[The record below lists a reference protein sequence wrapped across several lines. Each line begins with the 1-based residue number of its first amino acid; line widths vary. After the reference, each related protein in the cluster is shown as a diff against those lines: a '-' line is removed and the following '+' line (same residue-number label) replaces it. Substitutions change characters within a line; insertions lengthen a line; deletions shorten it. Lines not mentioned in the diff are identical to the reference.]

1 MTKVLIVD
9 DHAIVRAGLRA
20 LLLEDI
26 AFNLV
31 GEAVGGYE
39 AIEMVETTH
48 PDVLILD
55 LSMPDLD
62 GISVTRKL
70 KPRYPDLK
78 ILILTLH
85 EDEAL
90 LKEAI
95 KSGASG
101 YILKRAAEA
110 ELLSAI
116 RIILRGDLYVD
127 PSMVRVLLDDSQ
139 KSQIKLNNSMES
151 LTPRET
157 EILKLIVEGYT
168 NRQIGEKLTI
178 SFRTV
183 EGHRANISD
192 KLGMRSR
199 VELVRYAAPARSD
212 RIIKIQFDPVTNPT
226 QPRSFYGVDPRI

>member
-1 MTKVLIVD
+1 MTRVLIAD

-20 LLLEDI
+20 LLVEEA
-26 AFNLV
+26 AFDLV

-39 AIEMVETTH
+39 AIELVEKTN

-62 GISVTRKL
+62 GISVTRKIKL
-70 KPRYPDLK
+70 QFPDLK

-95 KSGASG
+95 KAGAAG

-110 ELLSAI
+110 ELISAI
-116 RIILRGDLYVD
+116 RTILRGDLYVD
-127 PSMVRVLLDDSQ
+127 PSMVRGLFEESQ
-139 KSQIKLNNSMES
+139 QSQVKQKNPIEP

-157 EILKLIVEGYT
+157 EILRLIVEGYT
-168 NRQIGEKLTI
+168 NRQIGQELNI
-178 SFRTV
+178 SIRTV

-192 KLGMRSR
+192 KLGLHSR
-199 VELVRYAAPARSD
+199 VELVRYARQHGL
-212 RIIKIQFDPVTNPT
+212 IE
-226 QPRSFYGVDPRI
+226 

>member
-1 MTKVLIVD
+1 MTRVVIAD

-20 LLLEDI
+20 LLLEEAEFD
-26 AFNLV
+26 LV

-39 AIEMVETTH
+39 TIELVEKTN

-62 GISVTRKL
+62 GISVTRKV
-70 KPRYPDLK
+70 KPQFPNLK

-95 KSGASG
+95 KTGAAG

-110 ELLSAI
+110 ELISAI
-116 RIILRGDLYVD
+116 QVIMRGDLYID
-127 PSMVRVLLDDSQ
+127 PSMVRGLLEDTPRSQ
-139 KSQIKLNNSMES
+139 AKQEKPTES

-157 EILKLIVEGYT
+157 EILGLIVEGYT
-168 NRQIGEKLTI
+168 NRQIGAELNI
-178 SFRTV
+178 SVRTV

-192 KLGMRSR
+192 KLGLHSR
-199 VELVRYAAPARSD
+199 VELVRYARQHGL
-212 RIIKIQFDPVTNPT
+212 IE
-226 QPRSFYGVDPRI
+226 